1 MDFACNAFVCS
12 RFLERDEKR
21 YIRESTSQNGS
32 LSQREREKELSFPLL
47 KISKLKRRK
56 ELEIVVY
63 VAREDTHTQRERET
77 EVSFRLVSA
86 REDTIY
92 NDYLVEQFRPVR
104 CETKRVDQ
112 FARELAPSIGR
123 DVVLH
128 VREVHVPVE
137 RGESTVSRCA
147 SGVSLVVAMR
157 FVVAPELVVF
167 LHLSTNVCETRVKNV
182 KITRTRMWFF
192 M

>member
-1 MDFACNAFVCS
+1 MVVY
-12 RFLERDEKR
+12 R
-21 YIRESTSQNGS
+21 
-32 LSQREREKELSFPLL
+32 REREKELSFPLL
-47 KISKLKRRK
+47 KILKLKRRK

-63 VAREDTHTQRERET
+63 VAREDTQRERKREGER

-128 VREVHVPVE
+128 VREVHVPIE

-167 LHLSTNVCETRVKNV
+167 LHFCTTVCKTRVKNV
-182 KITRTRMWFF
+182 KISRADVVYI
-192 M
+192 

>member
-1 MDFACNAFVCS
+1 MVVY
-12 RFLERDEKR
+12 R
-21 YIRESTSQNGS
+21 
-32 LSQREREKELSFPLL
+32 REREKELSFPLL
-47 KISKLKRRK
+47 KILKLKRRK

-63 VAREDTHTQRERET
+63 VAREDTQRERKREGER

-128 VREVHVPVE
+128 VREVHVPIE

-157 FVVAPELVVF
+157 FVVVAPELVVF
-167 LHLSTNVCETRVKNV
+167 LHFCTTVCKTRVKNV
-182 KITRTRMWFF
+182 KITRISTKVVLFREV
-192 M
+192 

>member
-1 MDFACNAFVCS
+1 MVVYC
-12 RFLERDEKR
+12 
-21 YIRESTSQNGS
+21 
-32 LSQREREKELSFPLL
+32 REREKELSFPLL
-47 KISKLKRRK
+47 KILKLKRRK

-77 EVSFRLVSA
+77 EVSFRLVSE
-86 REDTIY
+86 REENIRRQQQ

-167 LHLSTNVCETRVKNV
+167 LHFCTTVCKTRVKNV
-182 KITRTRMWFF
+182 KIMRADVVYI
-192 M
+192 

>member
-1 MDFACNAFVCS
+1 MVVY
-12 RFLERDEKR
+12 R
-21 YIRESTSQNGS
+21 
-32 LSQREREKELSFPLL
+32 REREKELSFPLL
-47 KISKLKRRK
+47 KILKLKRRK

-63 VAREDTHTQRERET
+63 VAREDTQRARKRER
-77 EVSFRLVSA
+77 EVSFRLVSE

-128 VREVHVPVE
+128 VWEIHVPVE

-147 SGVSLVVAMR
+147 SGLSLVVATMR

-167 LHLSTNVCETRVKNV
+167 LHFCTTVCKTRVKNV
-182 KITRTRMWFF
+182 KIMRADVVYI
-192 M
+192 

>member
-1 MDFACNAFVCS
+1 MVVY
-12 RFLERDEKR
+12 R
-21 YIRESTSQNGS
+21 
-32 LSQREREKELSFPLL
+32 REREKELSFPLL
-47 KISKLKRRK
+47 KILKLKRRK

-63 VAREDTHTQRERET
+63 VAREDTQRARKRER
-77 EVSFRLVSA
+77 EVSFRLVSE

-128 VREVHVPVE
+128 VREVHVPIE

-167 LHLSTNVCETRVKNV
+167 LHFCTTVCKTRVKNV
-182 KITRTRMWFF
+182 KIMRADVVYI
-192 M
+192 

>member
-1 MDFACNAFVCS
+1 MVVY
-12 RFLERDEKR
+12 R
-21 YIRESTSQNGS
+21 
-32 LSQREREKELSFPLL
+32 RERERERAVVSAFKNL
-47 KISKLKRRK
+47 KIKEKERARDRR
-56 ELEIVVY
+56 LRR
-63 VAREDTHTQRERET
+63 ARRHTHTERET
-77 EVSFRLVSA
+77 EVSFRLVSE
-86 REDTIY
+86 REENIRRQQQ

-147 SGVSLVVAMR
+147 SGLSVVVAMR

-167 LHLSTNVCETRVKNV
+167 LHFCTECVQNESQKCEDYASRCGLYLPISK
-182 KITRTRMWFF
+182 
-192 M
+192 